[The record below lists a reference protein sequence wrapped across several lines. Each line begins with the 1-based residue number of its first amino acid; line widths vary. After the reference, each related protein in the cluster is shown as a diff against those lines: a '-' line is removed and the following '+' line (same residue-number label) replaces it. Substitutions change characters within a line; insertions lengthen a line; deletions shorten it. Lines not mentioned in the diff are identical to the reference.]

1 MIDFQKAF
9 GLLKQAF
16 ELKESAVELIR
27 GLHNIR
33 DKHRGCVLTI
43 GKFDGV
49 HLGHQAVLSQVVEK
63 ANELGMPSTVMVF
76 EPQPEELF
84 TPEQAPARLSLLRDK
99 YTQLKALGIDRLLCV
114 KFDRHFAAFSATE
127 FVEGLLV
134 EKLGI
139 KYLVVGDDFRFGKGR
154 VGDFATLVEEGAKCQ
169 FDVVSTQSFRLEDC
183 RISSTEVR
191 DALSNDDFTLA
202 QQMLGRPFTIAGKV
216 LHGDK
221 RGRTIGFPTA
231 NVLLKRCK
239 APINGVFAVTVTV
252 ADKIYSGVANIGHRP
267 TVNGQRSQLEVHIFD
282 FNDDVYGQFISVA
295 LVSKI
300 RQEMKF
306 DSFELLHQQIQKDA
320 LTAKTLLYPT
330 SLDLHGGGK

>member
-1 MIDFQKAF
+1 M
-9 GLLKQAF
+9 
-16 ELKESAVELIR
+16 ELIR

-63 ANELGMPSTVMVF
+63 ARKLGLPATVMVF

-114 KFDRHFAAFSATE
+114 KFDRHFASFSARD

-134 EKLGI
+134 NKLGV
-139 KYLVVGDDFRFGKGR
+139 KFLVVGDDFRFGKGR
-154 VGDFATLVEEGAKCQ
+154 VGDFSTLVEEGEKCD
-169 FDVVSTQSFRLEDC
+169 FDVVSTQSFRLEEC
-183 RISSTEVR
+183 RISSTAVR
-191 DALSNDDFTLA
+191 DALSDNDFALA
-202 QQMLGRPFTIAGKV
+202 EQMLGRPFTISGKV

-239 APINGVFAVTVTV
+239 APVNGVFAVRVDV
-252 ADKIYSGVANIGHRP
+252 AGKRYAGVANIGHRP
-267 TVNGQRSQLEVHIFD
+267 TVNGQRSQLEVHLFD
-282 FNDDVYGQFISVA
+282 FNSDLYGQFICVA

-300 RQEMKF
+300 REEMKF

-320 LTAKTLLYPT
+320 LVAKTLLAA
-330 SLDLHGGGK
+330 S

>member
-1 MIDFQKAF
+1 M
-9 GLLKQAF
+9 
-16 ELKESAVELIR
+16 LKESAVELIR

-63 ANELGMPSTVMVF
+63 ARELGLPSMVMVF

-84 TPEQAPARLSLLRDK
+84 TPELAPARLSLLRDK
-99 YTQLKALGIDRLLCV
+99 YTQLKALGVDRLLCV
-114 KFDRHFAAFSATE
+114 KFDQRFAAFSAAD

-134 EKLGI
+134 EKLGV
-139 KYLVVGDDFRFGKGR
+139 KFLVVGDDFRFGKGR
-154 VGDFATLVEEGAKCQ
+154 VGDFTTLVEKGEKCQ
-169 FDVVSTQSFRLEDC
+169 FDVVSTQSFRLENC
-183 RISSTEVR
+183 RISSTAVR
-191 DALSNDDFTLA
+191 DALSDNDFVLA
-202 QQMLGRPFTIAGKV
+202 EQMLGRPFTIAGKV

-239 APINGVFAVTVTV
+239 APVNGVFAVKAMV
-252 ADKIYSGVANIGHRP
+252 ANKCYLGVANIGHRP
-267 TVNGQRSQLEVHIFD
+267 TVNGQRSQLEVHMFD
-282 FNDDVYGQFISVA
+282 FSGDIYGQFISVA

-320 LTAKTLLYPT
+320 LAAKTLLT
-330 SLDLHGGGK
+330 GS

>member
-1 MIDFQKAF
+1 MIFSKPLGF
-9 GLLKQAF
+9 YSEPLSF
-16 ELKESAVELIR
+16 KESAVELIR
-27 GLHNIR
+27 GLHNLR

-63 ANELGMPSTVMVF
+63 AKELGLPSTVMVF

-84 TPEQAPARLSLLRDK
+84 TPDQAPARLSLLRDK
-99 YTQLKALGIDRLLCV
+99 YTQLKALGVDRLLCV
-114 KFDRHFAAFSATE
+114 TFDRQFAALSATD
-127 FVEGLLV
+127 FIEGLLV
-134 EKLGI
+134 NKLGI
-139 KYLVVGDDFRFGKGR
+139 EFLVVGDDFRFGKGR
-154 VGDFATLVEEGAKCQ
+154 VGDFAMLVKEGEKCQ

-183 RISSTEVR
+183 RISSTAVR
-191 DALSNDDFTLA
+191 DALSDNDFDLA

-239 APINGVFAVTVTV
+239 APVNGVFAVTVTV
-252 ADKIYSGVANIGHRP
+252 ADKRFSGVANIGHRP

-282 FNDDVYGQFISVA
+282 FNDDLYGQFISVA

-306 DSFELLHQQIQKDA
+306 DSFELLQQQIQKDA
-320 LTAKTLLYPT
+320 LAAKTLLYT
-330 SLDLHGGGK
+330 K

>member
-1 MIDFQKAF
+1 M
-9 GLLKQAF
+9 
-16 ELKESAVELIR
+16 ELIR
-27 GLHNIR
+27 GLNNIR
-33 DKHRGCVLTI
+33 DKHHGCVLTI

-63 ANELGMPSTVMVF
+63 AKEMGLPSTVMVF

-99 YTQLKALGIDRLLCV
+99 YAQLKALGIDRLLCV
-114 KFDRHFAAFSATE
+114 KFDRHFAAFSATD
-127 FVEGLLV
+127 FVEDLLV
-134 EKLGI
+134 NKLGI

-154 VGDFATLVEEGAKCQ
+154 VGDFFTLVEEGKKCQ

-183 RISSTEVR
+183 RISSTAVR
-191 DALSNDDFTLA
+191 DALGANDFDLA
-202 QQMLGRPFTIAGKV
+202 HQMLGRPFSIAGKV
-216 LHGDK
+216 LHGEK

-239 APINGVFAVTVTV
+239 APVNGVFAVTVTV
-252 ADKIYSGVANIGHRP
+252 AGTNYSGVANIGHRP
-267 TVNGQRSQLEVHIFD
+267 TVNGQRSQLEVHLFD
-282 FNDDVYGQFISVA
+282 FNSDLYGQFISVA

-300 RQEMKF
+300 REEMKF

-320 LTAKTLLYPT
+320 SVAKSLLRA
-330 SLDLHGGGK
+330 S

>member
-1 MIDFQKAF
+1 M
-9 GLLKQAF
+9 
-16 ELKESAVELIR
+16 ELIR

-63 ANELGMPSTVMVF
+63 ANELGLPSTVMVF

-134 EKLGI
+134 DKLGI

-183 RISSTEVR
+183 RISSTAVR

>member
-1 MIDFQKAF
+1 
-9 GLLKQAF
+9 
-16 ELKESAVELIR
+16 VELIR
-27 GLHNIR
+27 GLHNLR

-63 ANELGMPSTVMVF
+63 AKELGLPSTVMVF

-84 TPEQAPARLSLLRDK
+84 TPAQAPARLSLLRDK
-99 YTQLKALGIDRLLCV
+99 YTQLKALGVDRLLCV
-114 KFDRHFAAFSATE
+114 KFDRKFAAFSATE

-134 EKLGI
+134 DKLAI

-154 VGDFATLVEEGAKCQ
+154 VGDFTTLVEEGEKCQ
-169 FDVVSTQSFRLEDC
+169 FDVVSTQSFRLADC
-183 RISSTEVR
+183 RISSTAVR
-191 DALSNDDFTLA
+191 DALNDDDFILST
-202 QQMLGRPFTIAGKV
+202 QMLGRPFSIAGKV

-239 APINGVFAVTVTV
+239 APVNGVFAVKVAV
-252 ADKIYSGVANIGHRP
+252 ADKMYAGVANIGHRP
-267 TVNGQRSQLEVHIFD
+267 TVNGQRSQLEVHLFD
-282 FNDDVYGQFISVA
+282 FNDDLYGQFISVA

-306 DSFELLHQQIQKDA
+306 DSFELLHQQIQQDA
-320 LTAKTLLYPT
+320 IAAKTLLVA
-330 SLDLHGGGK
+330 S

>member
-1 MIDFQKAF
+1 M
-9 GLLKQAF
+9 
-16 ELKESAVELIR
+16 ELIR

-33 DKHRGCVLTI
+33 EQHRGCVLTI

-63 ANELGMPSTVMVF
+63 AKKMGLPSTVMVF

-114 KFDRHFAAFSATE
+114 KFDQHFAAFSATD
-127 FVEGLLV
+127 FVENLLV
-134 EKLGI
+134 AQLGI
-139 KYLVVGDDFRFGKGR
+139 QYLVVGDDFRFGKGR
-154 VGDFATLVEEGAKCQ
+154 VGDFAMLEAEGKKCQ
-169 FDVVSTQSFRLEDC
+169 FDVVSTQSFRLENC
-183 RISSTEVR
+183 RISSTAVR
-191 DALSNDDFTLA
+191 DALHQDDFNLA

-231 NVLLKRCK
+231 NLLLKRCK
-239 APINGVFAVTVTV
+239 APVNGVFAVMITVK
-252 ADKIYSGVANIGHRP
+252 DKQCSGVANIGHRP

-282 FNDDVYGQFISVA
+282 FSGDLYGQFISVA

-320 LTAKTLLYPT
+320 LAAKALLANC
-330 SLDLHGGGK
+330 

>member
-1 MIDFQKAF
+1 
-9 GLLKQAF
+9 
-16 ELKESAVELIR
+16 VELIR

-33 DKHRGCVLTI
+33 DEHRGCVLTI

-49 HLGHQAVLSQVVEK
+49 HLGHQAVLCQVVEK
-63 ANELGMPSTVMVF
+63 AKKLGLPSTVMVF

-99 YTQLKALGIDRLLCV
+99 YSQLKVLGVDRLLCV
-114 KFDRHFAAFSATE
+114 TFNRHFAAFSATD

-134 EKLGI
+134 NKLGI
-139 KYLVVGDDFRFGKGR
+139 KFLVVGDDFRFGKGR
-154 VGDFATLVEEGAKCQ
+154 VGDFATLVEDGKRCQ
-169 FDVVSTQSFRLEDC
+169 FEVVSTQSFRLKDY
-183 RISSTEVR
+183 RISSTAVR
-191 DALSNDDFTLA
+191 DALNDNDFDLA

-239 APINGVFAVTVTV
+239 APVNGVFAVTVTV
-252 ADKIYSGVANIGHRP
+252 ADKRYFGVANIGHRP
-267 TVNGQRSQLEVHIFD
+267 TVNGQRSQLEVHMFD
-282 FNDDVYGQFISVA
+282 FNDDLYGQFISVA

-320 LTAKTLLYPT
+320 LAAKTLLYPK
-330 SLDLHGGGK
+330 SSKLHGDGK